1 MGDKNK
7 NYLNIIVDYFN
18 SVTNK
23 KKLSLH
29 NPYIDKDEIN
39 LVKSCI
45 KTTYVSNKSIFVNK
59 FENKL
64 KKIVKSKY
72 VIAVNSGTAALG
84 ICLRAL
90 GVKRNDEVITSPLTF
105 VATSNAISHVGAI
118 PHFVDISEKNLGI
131 DFIKLEKYLKKIA
144 YFKKGQLF
152 NKKTKRR
159 ISCILP
165 VHVFGFPIDIKKMK
179 KVKKQFNL
187 KILED
192 SAECLGS
199 YYNKIHLGNFGDM
212 GVLSFNGN
220 KIITT
225 GGGGAIMTNN
235 KRLYKISKHI
245 ASTAKKNFNFEY
257 DHDKVAWNYIMPGIN
272 AAFGIAQ
279 LNKLKHI
286 IAKKKTLHKNFCFFF
301 KDYGNEIFTVSSE
314 KNSQPNF
321 WLNTLILKKLN
332 YQSRNRLIKLLN
344 LKGYEVRPVWKSLN
358 TLPQFKKSPKSNLD
372 NLKLIKNKII
382 NLPSGFDIFSEI

>member
-131 DFIKLEKYLKKIA
+131 DFIKLEKYLKKNI
-144 YFKKGQLF
+144 
-152 NKKTKRR
+152 
-159 ISCILP
+159 
-165 VHVFGFPIDIKKMK
+165 
-179 KVKKQFNL
+179 
-187 KILED
+187 
-192 SAECLGS
+192 
-199 YYNKIHLGNFGDM
+199 
-212 GVLSFNGN
+212 
-220 KIITT
+220 
-225 GGGGAIMTNN
+225 
-235 KRLYKISKHI
+235 
-245 ASTAKKNFNFEY
+245 
-257 DHDKVAWNYIMPGIN
+257 
-272 AAFGIAQ
+272 
-279 LNKLKHI
+279 
-286 IAKKKTLHKNFCFFF
+286 
-301 KDYGNEIFTVSSE
+301 
-314 KNSQPNF
+314 
-321 WLNTLILKKLN
+321 
-332 YQSRNRLIKLLN
+332 
-344 LKGYEVRPVWKSLN
+344 
-358 TLPQFKKSPKSNLD
+358 
-372 NLKLIKNKII
+372 
-382 NLPSGFDIFSEI
+382 

>member
-1 MGDKNK
+1 MDYKNK

-23 KKLSLH
+23 QKLPLH
-29 NPYIDKDEIN
+29 NPFLNEDEIN
-39 LVKSCI
+39 FVKTCI
-45 KTTYVSNKSIFVNK
+45 KTTFVSNKSFFVNK
-59 FENKL
+59 FEKKL
-64 KKIVKSKY
+64 KKVVKSKY

-90 GVKRNDEVITSPLTF
+90 GVKRYDEVITSPLSF
-105 VATSNAISHVGAI
+105 VATSNAICHVGAI
-118 PHFVDISEKNLGI
+118 PHFVDVSKENLGI
-131 DFIKLEKYLKKIA
+131 DFIKLEKYLKKIT
-144 YFKKGQLF
+144 YIKKGELY
-152 NKKTKRR
+152 NKKTGRR
-159 ISCILP
+159 ISCMLP
-165 VHVFGFPIDIKKMK
+165 VHVFGFPVDIKKMK
-179 KVKKQFNL
+179 KIKKQFGL
-187 KILED
+187 KVLED

-199 YYNKIHLGNFGDM
+199 FYNKIHLGNFGDM

-225 GGGGAIMTNN
+225 GGGGAIITNN

-245 ASTAKKNFNFEY
+245 ASTAKKNLNFEY

-272 AAFGIAQ
+272 AALGLAQ
-279 LNKLKHI
+279 LNKLKYI
-286 IAKKKTLHKNFCFFF
+286 ISKKKILHRHFCLFF
-301 KDYGNEIFTVSSE
+301 KDYGNEISALTSE
-314 KNSQPNF
+314 KNSKPNF
-321 WLNTLILKKLN
+321 WLNTLIIKKLN
-332 YQSRNRLIKLLN
+332 NKSRNILIKLLN

-382 NLPSGFDIFSEI
+382 NLPSGFDIFSQI